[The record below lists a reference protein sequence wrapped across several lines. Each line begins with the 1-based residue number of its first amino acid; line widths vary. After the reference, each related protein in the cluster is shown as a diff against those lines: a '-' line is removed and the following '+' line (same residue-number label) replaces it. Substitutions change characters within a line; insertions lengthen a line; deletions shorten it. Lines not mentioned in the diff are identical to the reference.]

1 MVTGM
6 IGATLL
12 TLAEESLNR
21 ILAQDPVT
29 LQRLATLSGR
39 EIAVHCTAPEF
50 QVYLLP
56 HAQGIDLLGQ
66 SATAA
71 DVTLHGSALNLM
83 RLPSAGNAVL
93 FGQGV
98 RIEGDSGL
106 AHTLQQILADSQI
119 DWEAWLGNL
128 IGDTAAHPLAQ
139 LMRNTGQQL
148 QRTGSSLMHSLEE
161 YLHEEARLLPTRVEI
176 EIAQDEGDALRAA
189 TDRLDARIS
198 RLERLRASAK
208 D

>member
-12 TLAEESLNR
+12 TLAETSLNR
-21 ILAQDPVT
+21 VLAQNPRT
-29 LQRLATLSGR
+29 LQQLEALAGC
-39 EIAVHCTAPEF
+39 EVAIHCTAPEF
-50 QVYLLP
+50 NLYLLP
-56 HAQGIDLLGQ
+56 HGKGIDLLGQ
-66 SATAA
+66 SATEP
-71 DVTLHGSALNLM
+71 DVRLTGSALNLM

-98 RIEGDSGL
+98 DIEGNSAL
-106 AHTLQQILADSQI
+106 AHRLQQILAESRI

-139 LMRNTGQQL
+139 LLRGTGAQL
-148 QRTGSSLMHSLEE
+148 QHTGSSLMHSLDE
-161 YLHEEARLLPTRVEI
+161 YLHEEARLLPTRVEV
-176 EIAQDEGDALRAA
+176 EIARDAIESLRAA

-198 RLERLRASAK
+198 RLERQRS
-208 D
+208 DIRD

>member
-6 IGATLL
+6 ISAGLL

-21 ILAQDPVT
+21 ILAQDPLT
-29 LQRLATLSGR
+29 LQRLDALSGR
-39 EIAVHCTAPEF
+39 EIAIHCIAPEF
-50 QVYLLP
+50 TLYLLP
-56 HAQGIDLLGQ
+56 HAKGIDLLGQ
-66 SATAA
+66 SATEP
-71 DVTLHGSALNLM
+71 DVRLTGTALNLM
-83 RLPSAGNAVL
+83 RLPIAGNAVL

-98 RIEGDSGL
+98 SMEGNSAL
-106 AHTLQQILADSQI
+106 AHTLQQILADSRI

-139 LMRNTGQQL
+139 LLRSTGTRVQH
-148 QRTGSSLMHSLEE
+148 TGSSLLHSIEE

-176 EIAQDEGDALRAA
+176 EIAQDEVESLRAA
-189 TDRLDARIS
+189 IDRLDARIS
-198 RLERLRASAK
+198 RLERHASRS